1 MNFTCH
7 IVVLFLEVLKSILL
21 FNFKSEM
28 LEAVQIVW
36 IEVEQS

>member
-28 LEAVQIVW
+28 LDAALIVW
-36 IEVEQS
+36 SGIEQR